1 VARLS
6 RFANSAARSRYE
18 QAYNRTLET
27 AGVPFDVHDVP
38 TAFGSTHVVE
48 AGSRG
53 DPPLVLLHTMSFS
66 STVWARNLAALSEQR
81 RVLAFDTIGDVNLSR
96 SEVRVG
102 GRDDYMD
109 WFVEVLAAFGIGRTA
124 IAGNSYGGWLAAN
137 FALLR
142 PELVSRVIMIS
153 PPLVFTKYRA
163 AFYAHLLRLPFVRS
177 ESAAKRFARWF
188 VTSGTFDDHA
198 ARLWLDQFSV
208 GMPFFRGMNGFP
220 RPRGPF
226 TGDELRSLAAPVLL
240 IEGEDEPMH
249 DPRASIERATR
260 FLPSVTTSLMP
271 NTKHVAELEHPER
284 VNQLILS
291 HLARDA

>member
-1 VARLS
+1 MARLS

-27 AGVPFDVHDVP
+27 AGVHLDAHDVP
-38 TAFGSTHVVE
+38 TAFGSTHVIE
-48 AGSRG
+48 AGSRSE
-53 DPPLVLLHTMSFS
+53 PPLVLLHTMSFS
-66 STVWARNLAALSEQR
+66 STVWVRNLAALSERR
-81 RVLAFDTIGDVNLSR
+81 RVLAIDTIGDVNLSR
-96 SEVRVG
+96 SEVKIG
-102 GRDDYMD
+102 GRDDYIE
-109 WFVEVLAAFGIGRTA
+109 WFVEVLAAFGISRTA

-142 PELVSRVIMIS
+142 PELVSRVILIS
-153 PPLVFTKYRA
+153 PPLVFTKYRPG
-163 AFYAHLLRLPFVRS
+163 FYAHLLRAPVVRS
-177 ESAAKRFARWF
+177 ESGAKRFARWF
-188 VTSGTFDDHA
+188 VTDETFDDDG

-260 FLPSVTTSLMP
+260 FLPSVATSLLP
-271 NTKHVAELEHPER
+271 DTKHVAELEHPAS

-291 HLARDA
+291 HLACDA